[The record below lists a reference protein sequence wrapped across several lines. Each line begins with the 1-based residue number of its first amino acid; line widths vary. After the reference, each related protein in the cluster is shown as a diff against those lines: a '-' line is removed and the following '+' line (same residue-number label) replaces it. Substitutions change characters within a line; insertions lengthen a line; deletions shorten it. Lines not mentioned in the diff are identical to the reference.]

1 MRHKK
6 TRHKLSRDSA
16 HRKALLMNLS
26 KEIIEH
32 ERIKTTEAKAKAVK
46 PEIEKL
52 ITLAKRGDLHAR
64 RQALSTLSQDK
75 FAVHKLFTEVG
86 AALRRAPGWL
96 HHGSSSSARGAAT
109 RPRWSSSSSSSRPAP
124 APRAP

>member
-1 MRHKK
+1 MRHQK
-6 TRHKLSRDSA
+6 TRNRLSRDSA

-32 ERIKTTEAKAKAVK
+32 ERIETTEAKAKAVK
-46 PEIEKL
+46 PQIEKL

-75 FAVHKLFTEVG
+75 FAVHKLFAEV
-86 AALRRAPGWL
+86 
-96 HHGSSSSARGAAT
+96 
-109 RPRWSSSSSSSRPAP
+109 
-124 APRAP
+124 APRYAERPGGYTRILKLGPRRSDSTEMVYIELV

>member
-1 MRHKK
+1 MRHQK
-6 TRHKLSRDSA
+6 TRNKLSRDSA
-16 HRKALLMNLS
+16 HRRSLLMILS

-75 FAVHKLFTEVG
+75 FAVHKLFVEV
-86 AALRRAPGWL
+86 
-96 HHGSSSSARGAAT
+96 
-109 RPRWSSSSSSSRPAP
+109 
-124 APRAP
+124 APRYADRAGGYTRILKLGPRRSDSTEMVLIELV

>member
-6 TRHKLSRDSA
+6 TRNKLSRDSA
-16 HRKALLMNLS
+16 HRKSLLMNLS
-26 KEIIEH
+26 KELIEH

-75 FAVHKLFTEVG
+75 FAVHKLFEEV
-86 AALRRAPGWL
+86 
-96 HHGSSSSARGAAT
+96 
-109 RPRWSSSSSSSRPAP
+109 
-124 APRAP
+124 APRYAERPGGYTRILKLGPRRSDATEMVYLELV